1 MANENKLQ
9 DIIRT
14 SLENI
19 RNLVDAN
26 TIIGTPIETSSGTTL
41 IPVSKISVG
50 LATGGMDGSSAH
62 PDKPVFG
69 GGGGTGLSIKPVA
82 FMIVYADGRV
92 EIQNLGMQNPPDPLD
107 SAIGF
112 IDRVPELV
120 EKIKALFGGKKRDSK
135 AAEKPADTAS
145 DETASGE
152 EAAE

>member
-1 MANENKLQ
+1 MASENKLQ
-9 DIIRT
+9 DIIQT
-14 SLENI
+14 SLENM

-26 TIIGTPIETSSGTTL
+26 TIIGTPIETASGTTL

-50 LATGGMDGSSAH
+50 LATGGLDGSSAH

-69 GGGGTGLSIKPVA
+69 GGGGTGMSIKPVA

-120 EKIKALFGGKKRDSK
+120 DKIKALFGKKRDDK
-135 AAEKPADTAS
+135 DS
-145 DETASGE
+145 DESETDAKEEPKEASE
-152 EAAE
+152 E